1 MLQIKN
7 LNKKFDDHVV
17 FNDFCIQLKENE
29 INCILGSSGCGKTTL
44 LDIIAHLDHDY
55 EGKLEGFDDKTFSY
69 IFQETRLLNWFTVYK
84 NLEVILK
91 GHDNVEERIN
101 KYLEIVELGE
111 YRNYYPHQ
119 LSGGMKQRL
128 SIARAF
134 AFKSDILLMDEPFK
148 GLDPALKRSLI
159 QAFIKLWEQDKRT
172 IIFVTHDIEE
182 SILLGD
188 DIYILG
194 DRPIKEIFRTNI
206 SIEKSERSMSHSM
219 LESKKQMI
227 YSIFMKEKE

>member
-1 MLQIKN
+1 MLEIKN
-7 LNKKFDDHVV
+7 LNKKYDDHVIFKD
-17 FNDFCIQLKENE
+17 FNIQLKENE
-29 INCILGSSGCGKTTL
+29 INCILGASGCGKTTL
-44 LDIIAHLDHDY
+44 LNIIAHLDSDY
-55 EGKLEGFDDKTFSY
+55 EGTLEGFDHKTYSY
-69 IFQETRLLNWFTVYK
+69 IFQETRLLNWFTVHK

-91 GHDNVEERIN
+91 GYEDIEERID
-101 KYLEIVELGE
+101 KYLEIVELDR
-111 YRNYYPHQ
+111 YREYYPYQ

-148 GLDPALKRSLI
+148 GLDPALKKSLVE
-159 QAFIKLWEQDKRT
+159 AFIRLWEQDKRT

-194 DRPIKEIFRTNI
+194 DQPIKEIFRTNI
-206 SIEKSERSMSHSM
+206 SIEKSDRTLNDS
-219 LESKKQMI
+219 LIDSKKQMI
-227 YSIFMKEKE
+227 YSIFMSEKE